1 MHFTEEENFQ
11 RIFEDLS
18 DFSIEIH
25 LYMKKAGEKKKSY
38 ANLRQSCT
46 KTAYKVKKGGE
57 VNPRGSGRAE
67 GFKNLA

>member
-25 LYMKKAGEKKKSY
+25 LYMKKAGGKKK
-38 ANLRQSCT
+38 LRKPETELHKNCLQS
-46 KTAYKVKKGGE
+46 
-57 VNPRGSGRAE
+57 
-67 GFKNLA
+67 

>member
-25 LYMKKAGEKKKSY
+25 LYMKKAGEKKK
-38 ANLRQSCT
+38 ATQT
-46 KTAYKVKKGGE
+46 
-57 VNPRGSGRAE
+57 
-67 GFKNLA
+67 